1 MTAITVNFNSIID
14 ISDEQFYQLCIH
26 NPDTKFERNSDGK
39 IIVMPPTGGETG
51 KRNTDLIVQLG
62 IWNKK
67 AKLGEVFDSST
78 GYTLPNKA
86 NRSPDVSW
94 IEKERWNS
102 LTLKQKQK
110 FIPLAPD
117 FALELMSPSD
127 YLVNT
132 QDKMTS
138 DPASSIVSDDSP
150 AEGCRG
156 LESADSPSERRDAP
170 ASAPAFGAR
179 ERARM
184 REYRENGVKL
194 GWLINPEEKQVE
206 IYRLG
211 QDVELLDSPQSL
223 SGEDI
228 LPGFVLDLTNIF

>member
-1 MTAITVNFNSIID
+1 MTAITVNFQSIID
-14 ISDEQFYQLCIH
+14 ISEEQFYQLCMQ
-26 NPDTKFERNSDGK
+26 NPNTKFERNSDGE

-51 KRNTDLIVQLG
+51 KRNAKLITRFT
-62 IWNKK
+62 IWNEKTG
-67 AKLGEVFDSST
+67 LGEVFDSST

-94 IEKERWNS
+94 IKKERWNS
-102 LTLKQKQK
+102 LTSKQKQK

-132 QDKMTS
+132 QDKM
-138 DPASSIVSDDSP
+138 
-150 AEGCRG
+150 
-156 LESADSPSERRDAP
+156 
-170 ASAPAFGAR
+170 
-179 ERARM
+179 

-194 GWLINPEEKQVE
+194 GWLINAEEKQVE

-211 QDVELLDSPQSL
+211 QDVELLDAPQSL